1 MFRGIWVHFKNQKQ
15 TKFVKKNQDMKIDEK
30 RILFTLTVEEF
41 VELSKTITAAYSSFT
56 RKEEPKAENESDI
69 IFINDVTILTGYKPS
84 TVYSKVCR
92 GEIPTISN
100 GRPLTFSKEEIVQWM
115 KSGRPSVAE
124 TKSKQFLS
132 YFNKKG

>member
-1 MFRGIWVHFKNQKQ
+1 
-15 TKFVKKNQDMKIDEK
+15 MKIDEK

-56 RKEEPKAENESDI
+56 RKEEPKAESESDI
-69 IFINDVTILTGYKPS
+69 IYIDDVTVLTSYKPS
-84 TVYSKVCR
+84 TIYSKVNR
-92 GEIPTISN
+92 REIPIISN

-124 TKSKQFLS
+124 MKSKQIFSNLS
-132 YFNKKG
+132 KKMNR

>member
-1 MFRGIWVHFKNQKQ
+1 MQ
-15 TKFVKKNQDMKIDEK
+15 IDEK
-30 RILFTLTVEEF
+30 RNLFTLTVEEF
-41 VELSKTITAAYSSFT
+41 IELSKKINVDYSSFFK
-56 RKEEPKAENESDI
+56 KEEPKEKAQSDI
-69 IFINDVTILTGYKPS
+69 IYMNDVTTLTGYKAS

-100 GRPLTFSKEEIVQWM
+100 RRPLTFSKEEIVQWM

-132 YFNKKG
+132 NFNKKG